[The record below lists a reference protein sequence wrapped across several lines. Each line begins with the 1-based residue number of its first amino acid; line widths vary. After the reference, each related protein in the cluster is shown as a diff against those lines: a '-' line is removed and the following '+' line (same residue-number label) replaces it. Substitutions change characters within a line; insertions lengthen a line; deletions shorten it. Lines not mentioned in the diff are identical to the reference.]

1 MRALLATL
9 GIVGIVAALGGV
21 KARQIG
27 MLMAF
32 GEQMQQAGPP
42 PEVVSAAVASEQTW
56 EKTLVAIAS
65 VVSAKGVAVS
75 NDAAGRVTAVRFES
89 GDAVKR
95 GQVLVELDTKV
106 ERAQLAS
113 LRARQKLAE
122 TELART
128 RALAA
133 QGVIAQAELDNDEAT
148 HKSLS
153 ADVATIEA
161 QIARK
166 VIRAPFSGKLG
177 IREVNLGQYLAPGTQ
192 VTSLESAESAFVDLS
207 LPQRHLDEV
216 KLGMVVRT
224 YEEGGSAPLAEGTIS
239 AIEPAL
245 DAQTRNIKVRA
256 SLPEGAHPLRPGM
269 FLRVEVVLPERQ
281 QVIAIPVTAVVHAS
295 FGDSVFV
302 VEEKP
307 GPDGKPRPQ
316 ARQQFVKLGR
326 TRGAFVSVLAG
337 LAAGAQVVTA
347 GAFKLRNGLPL
358 KIDNSVGKKP
368 ELAPRA
374 ENR

>member
-161 QIARK
+161 QIAR
-166 VIRAPFSGKLG
+166 
-177 IREVNLGQYLAPGTQ
+177 
-192 VTSLESAESAFVDLS
+192 
-207 LPQRHLDEV
+207 
-216 KLGMVVRT
+216 
-224 YEEGGSAPLAEGTIS
+224 
-239 AIEPAL
+239 
-245 DAQTRNIKVRA
+245 
-256 SLPEGAHPLRPGM
+256 
-269 FLRVEVVLPERQ
+269 
-281 QVIAIPVTAVVHAS
+281 
-295 FGDSVFV
+295 
-302 VEEKP
+302 
-307 GPDGKPRPQ
+307 
-316 ARQQFVKLGR
+316 
-326 TRGAFVSVLAG
+326 
-337 LAAGAQVVTA
+337 
-347 GAFKLRNGLPL
+347 
-358 KIDNSVGKKP
+358 
-368 ELAPRA
+368 
-374 ENR
+374 